1 MRPALN
7 PLVATC
13 RSAHSVTR
21 PRAVAHVTVAAM
33 CAGAEALVVV
43 AVALAVVLGVAPAR
57 AAAAATAPATAAAAA
72 VAPGAS
78 TGAAGSLKDIE
89 LSWAHDAIASLV
101 DEGILSG
108 YPDGTFKPENPVT
121 RAEFAKIV
129 ARAFAIRP
137 TGKPRFSDIK
147 GNWAEAYI
155 TALTEAG
162 IVSGYPDGTFKPA
175 RHITRAEMVT
185 MLMRVVKLADK
196 MDSLDQPEPSFTD
209 VAPGHWAFRAVE
221 TANTLGILPV
231 HFGVVFEPDAATT
244 RAETAWMV
252 KSLIDLKIT
261 QGKLAGVDAQQGT
274 LTVTTAGGSEQTVTC
289 GLDTQI
295 YRNSVATSLD
305 KLLRGDDVYV
315 VANAAGEP
323 KFIKASGLVTK
334 DDVTAKVSILSKG
347 TLTPSDVEALARGDW
362 NAVKQG
368 LEPRLIERLTET
380 GLTEEEATSLVS
392 QNWTQLGDL
401 AEKRLADA
409 LSAELGISSDLV
421 AALLNQDWKLA
432 KTYGE
437 IEVAQYLLGRI
448 LDL

>member
-1 MRPALN
+1 MRGGGTSL
-7 PLVATC
+7 
-13 RSAHSVTR
+13 RSAQNGLVVTR
-21 PRAVAHVTVAAM
+21 PRAVARLAV
-33 CAGAEALVVV
+33 
-43 AVALAVVLGVAPAR
+43 VALAGVEMLAMVAVTLVVASLLAPVCAL
-57 AAAAATAPATAAAAA
+57 AAPSTAAPTTAATAAH
-72 VAPGAS
+72 GAS
-78 TGAAGSLKDIE
+78 GGAADRLKDIE
-89 LSWAHDAIASLV
+89 LSWAHDAIASLI
-101 DEGILSG
+101 DEGIISG

-137 TGKPRFSDIK
+137 TGEPRFSDIK
-147 GNWAEAYI
+147 NNWAQAYI

-162 IVSGYPDGTFKPA
+162 IVSGYPDGTFKPD

-185 MLMRVVKLADK
+185 MLVRVVKLADK

-209 VAPGHWAFRAVE
+209 ITPGHWAFRAVE
-221 TANTLGILPV
+221 TAHALGILPV
-231 HFGVVFEPDAATT
+231 HFGVVFEPDTATT

-252 KSLIDLKIT
+252 KSLIDIKIT
-261 QGKLAGVDAQQGT
+261 QGKLAGVDTQQGT
-274 LTVTTAGGSEQTVTC
+274 LTVTTPGGSEQTVTC
-289 GLDTQI
+289 GLETQI

-315 VANAAGEP
+315 VSDAAGEP

-368 LEPRLIERLTET
+368 LQPRLIERLTET

-401 AEKRLADA
+401 AKKRLADA

-421 AALLNQDWKLA
+421 AALLSQDWKLA

-448 LDL
+448 LNL